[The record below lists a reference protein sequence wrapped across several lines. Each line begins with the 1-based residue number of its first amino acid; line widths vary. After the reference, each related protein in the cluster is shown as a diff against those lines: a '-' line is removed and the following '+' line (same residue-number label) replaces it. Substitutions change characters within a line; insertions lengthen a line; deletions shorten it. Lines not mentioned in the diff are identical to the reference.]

1 MKYRKFEAAN
11 ADISL
16 LGFGAMRL
24 PLLKDSDNID
34 EEETIKMIRY
44 AIDNGVNYV
53 DTAYF
58 YHSGKSEVIVGKALA
73 DGYREKVFLATKLPF
88 WICKSADEIEPL
100 FEKQLEKLGVDYID
114 MYLMHDINEE
124 RLKTVNEWKIWDI
137 LCKKRDEGKIR
148 YIGFSTH
155 PETVDGFKEILDS
168 HPWDFCQIQLNYMD
182 TNVQV
187 GLEGYEYAAAKGM
200 PIIIMEPLKGGNLT
214 DIVPP
219 AVQSYWDS
227 LEQKRTPADWAFRWV
242 ANFPG
247 VLTILSG
254 MSNMA
259 QLEENIQILSD
270 AEADSLT
277 KEELVAID
285 HVANEYNKM
294 IVYQCTGCKYC
305 MPCPAEIDIP
315 KMMDF
320 RNYYACFG
328 LTNQQLTSYTVW
340 TPHKASGCI
349 ECGNCESVCPQHLEI
364 MRVMKETAELYEAK

>member
-16 LGFGAMRL
+16 LGFGAMRM
-24 PLLKDSDNID
+24 PLIEGSDAVD
-34 EEETIKMIRY
+34 EEEAIKMIRY

-53 DTAYF
+53 DTAYV

-88 WICKSADEIEPL
+88 WICKNKDEIEPM
-100 FEKQLEKLGVDYID
+100 FEKQLSKLNMDQID
-114 MYLMHDINEE
+114 MYLVHDINEQ

-137 LCKKRDEGKIR
+137 LNKKRDEGKIR

-155 PETVDGFKEILDS
+155 PESVEGFKEILDS
-168 HPWDFCQIQLNYMD
+168 YPWDFCQIQLNYMD
-182 TNVQV
+182 TDIQV
-187 GLEGYEYAAAKGM
+187 GLEGYEYAAAKGI

-214 DIVPP
+214 DFVPP
-219 AVQSYWDS
+219 TVQSIWDS
-227 LEQKRTPADWAFRWV
+227 LEQKRSPADWAFRWV
-242 ANFPG
+242 ANLPG

-259 QLEENIQILSD
+259 QLEENIRILSD

-285 HVANEYNKM
+285 HVADEYKKM

-305 MPCPAEIDIP
+305 LPCAVEINIP
-315 KMMDF
+315 EIMDF
-320 RNYYACFG
+320 RNSHACYG
-328 LTNQQLTSYTVW
+328 LTKMLSNQYTLW
-340 TPHKASGCI
+340 LPHKASECI
-349 ECGNCESVCPQHLEI
+349 ECGQCENLCPQHLDI
-364 MRVMKETAELYEAK
+364 MRIMKETAELYEAQ